1 MLFVI
6 TLTHIVFLKL
16 QFLSK
21 KNVIIGE
28 MLKNNPITISYLRL
42 FLIVLLLCC
51 GTKSLYSQGI
61 SANFNVE
68 DSSKLN
74 NSKFFRSQELKSEK
88 DLDLFLKK
96 SKINWIEK
104 GFFLVSMQKK
114 KSDSNHFEVSVQL
127 GKQFKRINLEV
138 ESNDLWQLKRFG
150 VPINKMKEGDLEF
163 SALELGNFLKNGL
176 DAYLNNGFPF
186 ATLSFENLEILDNQ
200 VLAKLKIE
208 KGRIFSWTEI
218 HIKGDSSIT
227 VNAIENI
234 IGIQK
239 GDLFNETA
247 LAQVD
252 KRLSQVNF
260 IKSLKPS
267 EILFTEEGVE
277 LYLYL
282 QGQKISSIQG
292 AVGLQPNP
300 VKQSVSLT
308 GEFQMK
314 LVNVFKKAELIDL
327 NWRSIQPQTQS
338 LNLKFVYPY
347 LFKSPFGIDARFNL
361 YKRDSTFLDIKSS
374 IGILYTLKDG
384 AQLKA
389 SYQFSSS
396 NLLYGASNNT
406 QFSNLSSVK
415 TNAYGISY
423 TRRKLDYIPNPSKGL
438 SIFTEVL
445 IGSRTSR
452 KDSISDKKNVGR
464 ATIQIDKYFSI
475 AKRHVLKVSA
485 GFETYYAPQVFQNE
499 LYRFGG
505 LNSLRGFNEDE
516 LYASTKLSTTLEYR
530 FLVDK
535 NSNAFVFY
543 DQSFYE
549 NRAVSYKK
557 DHPFGIGTGFSFGTK
572 LGIFTISY
580 AVGKQLSNPLDM
592 RLSKIHFGYT
602 AYF

>member
-1 MLFVI
+1 
-6 TLTHIVFLKL
+6 
-16 QFLSK
+16 
-21 KNVIIGE
+21 
-28 MLKNNPITISYLRL
+28 MLKSNHQSIVLLRL
-42 FLIVLLLCC
+42 YLIVLLLF
-51 GTKSLYSQGI
+51 GGSKSLYSQGI
-61 SANFNVE
+61 SVNFNVE
-68 DSSKLN
+68 DSIKLN
-74 NSKFFRSQELKSEK
+74 NSKFFRSQELKSER
-88 DLDLFLKK
+88 DLDLLLKK
-96 SKINWIEK
+96 SRINWIEK
-104 GFFLVSMQKK
+104 GFLLVSMKK
-114 KSDSNHFEVSVQL
+114 VKSDSTHFEVSIQL
-127 GKQFKRINLEV
+127 GKQFKKINLEV
-138 ESNDLWQLKRFG
+138 EPNDLWQLKRFG
-150 VPINKMKEGDLEF
+150 VPINKIKASELEF
-163 SALELGNFLKNGL
+163 SALELANFIKNGL
-176 DAYLNNGFPF
+176 EAFLNNGFPF
-186 ATLSFENLEILDNQ
+186 ASLSFENIEISDNQ
-200 VLAKLKIE
+200 VLSKLKIE
-208 KGRIFSWTEI
+208 KGRIYSWSEI
-218 HIKGDSSIT
+218 HIKGDSSIA

-234 IGIQK
+234 IGIQR

-260 IKSLKPS
+260 IKSLKSS
-267 EILFTEEGVE
+267 EILFTEKGVE
-277 LYLYL
+277 LFLYL

-314 LVNVFKKAELIDL
+314 LVNVFKKAEQIDL

-338 LNLKFVYPY
+338 LNLKFIYPY

-361 YKRDSTFLDIKSS
+361 YKRDSTFLEIKSS
-374 IGILYTLKDG
+374 IGILYSLKDG

-406 QFSNLSSVK
+406 QFSNLSSVR

-438 SIFTEVL
+438 SLFTELL

-452 KDSISDKKNVGR
+452 KDTISDKKSVSR
-464 ATIQIDKYFSI
+464 VTIQIDKYFAL
-475 AKRHVLKVSA
+475 AKRHVIKVSA

-516 LYASTKLSTTLEYR
+516 LFASTKFSTTVEYR

-549 NRAVSYKK
+549 NRAISYKK
-557 DHPFGIGTGFSFGTK
+557 DHPFGIGAGFSFGTK